1 MRRDYNP
8 LSGKCH
14 TSPPPV
20 LSLSL
25 ASACNVPPGQLPV
38 PRADLPPTLTAE
50 PHRAADSILDKE
62 NIRAAGGGKAMMLT
76 DFIYLG
82 SVKARIRRR
91 DKVNHVI
98 YFHWLVFMHQRERDR
113 DRENREVR
121 VGGGCVG
128 GGGRYCSEFHIKI
141 LSFRACR

>member
-1 MRRDYNP
+1 MRHDP

-14 TSPPPV
+14 PPLVLFLSLV
-20 LSLSL
+20 LSLT
-25 ASACNVPPGQLPV
+25 SACNVPPGQLPV

-50 PHRAADSILDKE
+50 AHRAADSISDKE
-62 NIRAAGGGKAMMLT
+62 NIWAAGGGNAVMPT

-98 YFHWLVFMHQRERDR
+98 YFHWLVFMHRRERQ
-113 DRENREVR
+113 RENRGVR

-128 GGGRYCSEFHIKI
+128 GGGRHCSEFHIKI